1 MRYPMLIFSL
11 SIILISC
18 SKDKE
23 DSFNSDAL
31 TTGSWKLS
39 GYMTDYQKDGT
50 YEENT
55 FAILAD
61 CEKDN
66 IYTFHTDGSG
76 IVDEGP
82 TKCLDNEPQTQT
94 FSWRLNDGTLTFGS
108 QSYQLEEL
116 SESTL
121 RLKARTS
128 YNVIYTI
135 DVKTTYTKQ

>member
-1 MRYPMLIFSL
+1 MRYAQLVFAVT
-11 SIILISC
+11 IILLSC
-18 SKDKE
+18 SKDN
-23 DSFNSDAL
+23 DVSFNKDAL
-31 TTGSWKLS
+31 TNGSWKVS

-66 IYTFHTDGSG
+66 LYTFHADGSG
-76 IVDEGP
+76 IFDEGP
-82 TKCLDNEPQTQT
+82 TKCIDGEPQT
-94 FSWRLNDGTLTFGS
+94 GTLSWSFTDGKFKFGS
-108 QSYQLEEL
+108 QNYQLEEL

-121 RLKARTS
+121 RLKATTS

-135 DVKTTYTKQ
+135 NVKMTYTKQ